1 MYAADDLY
9 RRLVQER
16 GDPPVLGGVL
26 FSNLLGS
33 GGMGLVFKGLHLRL
47 SIPVAVKVMLSPA
60 QGSQTPLLDEARAS
74 AHVNHP
80 NVVRVYDLGKE
91 GDLFY
96 MVQEFV
102 EGRTAKGLLDDACA
116 GRTLSEQS
124 VLSLG
129 CDVARGLAAIH
140 AAGYLHRDVK
150 PENIIISSKDGV
162 AKLFDLGIA
171 VRWGLTSPD
180 GKGEDRGPSE
190 MVFGTP
196 GYVSPEHLLG
206 LPLGP
211 ASDIFGLGVTLY
223 ELLTG
228 RLAFT
233 DSSTAALL
241 TETTRQDLPDVR
253 VARPD
258 ISPATARVVRRCVKL
273 NPEERLA
280 DAGVLLTELTDA
292 LQALEPAPTGW
303 ARVPPPAPPA
313 QVVCVDD
320 DTEVG
325 GFLRE
330 TLEDAGFQARYFSD
344 PRCGLQAILAEP
356 PDVVIVDLHMPGLTG
371 FQVCA
376 AIRAAPSVADLP
388 VVFLTGDAETESAG
402 IAVENGATD
411 FLLKPVSPAD
421 LVARVKCLAS
431 MTAARREFEA
441 LDAQYDAHRERLRER
456 LAGRAPA

>member
-1 MYAADDLY
+1 MCVADDLY
-9 RRLVQER
+9 RKLVQER

-74 AHVNHP
+74 ARVNHP

-102 EGRTAKGLLDDACA
+102 EGRTAKNLLDDACA

-129 CDVARGLAAIH
+129 CDVARGLAATH

-150 PENIIISSKDGV
+150 PENIIISSKDGM

-171 VRWGLTSPD
+171 VRWGLASPD

-190 MVFGTP
+190 IFGTP

-223 ELLTG
+223 ELLAG

-253 VARPD
+253 AGH
-258 ISPATARVVRRCVKL
+258 
-273 NPEERLA
+273 RLI
-280 DAGVLLTELTDA
+280 V
-292 LQALEPAPTGW
+292 
-303 ARVPPPAPPA
+303 
-313 QVVCVDD
+313 
-320 DTEVG
+320 VG
-325 GFLRE
+325 GVGFDPGAVRVAV
-330 TLEDAGFQARYFSD
+330 TAG
-344 PRCGLQAILAEP
+344 PRVRQQTRNL
-356 PDVVIVDLHMPGLTG
+356 
-371 FQVCA
+371 
-376 AIRAAPSVADLP
+376 
-388 VVFLTGDAETESAG
+388 
-402 IAVENGATD
+402 
-411 FLLKPVSPAD
+411 
-421 LVARVKCLAS
+421 
-431 MTAARREFEA
+431 
-441 LDAQYDAHRERLRER
+441 
-456 LAGRAPA
+456 